1 MHRTNDK
8 FQTEINGY
16 KTFLD
21 DQEELPRL
29 SILDNYK
36 QITRILTNQYIRSFN
51 EEKIFGNRSTTETNE
66 TEDPEYLRFKEE
78 KSNTMKMSTILKN
91 LDSPKKKRKSIAAL
105 RQKKAD
111 ELKLSKRSRTVTQFR
126 TIL

>member
-1 MHRTNDK
+1 MHRTDDK

-21 DQEELPRL
+21 DKEELPRL

-36 QITRILTNQYIRSFN
+36 QITRILTNQYIRSFD

-111 ELKLSKRSRTVTQFR
+111 ELKMSKRSRTVTQFR

>member
-1 MHRTNDK
+1 MHRTDDK